1 MVPSKTVQP
10 PGAWGEELFAGRNIR
25 TNQPPPGLN
34 IARIEAV
41 KSGEAHAMFFVLVIL
56 GLPVYSLL
64 WWLWAHV
71 ALRRAG
77 VGKAWR
83 RALAAF
89 VLLQVGVY
97 GVLIA
102 SRFGALSNDVPLS
115 LIASTYLWHL
125 IALPLGILLAVIAG
139 VLALVAWVVRVGSAR
154 AKPANIAPLGERA
167 RNDSPHDSA
176 HGGDSRGAFIT
187 ASTTAR
193 GDDAHGGAASPLEAP
208 ALSRRGALVALA
220 AGLPPAIS
228 IVSTGVAMS
237 QVRSFRVRELDI
249 PVPGLP
255 RSLEGMT
262 IAHVSDIHAGRFTGG
277 AVLKRISEATSSLRA
292 DVALVT
298 GDIIDHSLDDL
309 PAALDCLRAMDS
321 RAGTFLCEGNHDL
334 FQGARE
340 FEDRV
345 KAAGLPLLLD
355 ESATVRVRGES
366 IRLLGLRWATQVR
379 ARKFVMQGELPFSR
393 EPDAFSILLA
403 HHPHAFDAAAKGG
416 VGLTLAGHTHGGQL
430 MLSESVGAGPMMYKY
445 WSGLYTRPDA
455 SLVVSNGVGNWFP
468 LRTFAPAEILKL
480 TLRAV

>member
-1 MVPSKTVQP
+1 M
-10 PGAWGEELFAGRNIR
+10 
-25 TNQPPPGLN
+25 N
-34 IARIEAV
+34 IARIAGV
-41 KSGEAHAMFFVLVIL
+41 KSVESNEMFFVLIIL

-64 WWLWAHV
+64 WWLWAHL

-125 IALPLGILLAVIAG
+125 IALPLGILLAILACAVALAAWAMRRVRNGPAHATIA
-139 VLALVAWVVRVGSAR
+139 LNSTSKASIEDAR
-154 AKPANIAPLGERA
+154 TDRA
-167 RNDSPHDSA
+167 ESPPHDAA
-176 HGGDSRGAFIT
+176 HTGRMRGAFV
-187 ASTTAR
+187 
-193 GDDAHGGAASPLEAP
+193 GAASAEAP
-208 ALSRRGALVALA
+208 RRDESHGLSRRGALVALA

-228 IVSTGVAMS
+228 IVSTGVAMA

-249 PVPGLP
+249 PIPGLA
-255 RSLEGMT
+255 RSLDGMT
-262 IAHVSDIHAGRFTGG
+262 VAHVSDIHVGRFTGG
-277 AVLKRISEATSSLRA
+277 AVLKRISEATSALRA
-292 DVALVT
+292 DVVLVT

-355 ESATVRVRGES
+355 ESATLRVRGES
-366 IRLLGLRWATQVR
+366 IRVLGLRWATQVR

-403 HHPHAFDAAAKGG
+403 HHPHAFDAAATSG

-430 MLSESVGAGPMMYKY
+430 MLSEGVGAGPMMYKY